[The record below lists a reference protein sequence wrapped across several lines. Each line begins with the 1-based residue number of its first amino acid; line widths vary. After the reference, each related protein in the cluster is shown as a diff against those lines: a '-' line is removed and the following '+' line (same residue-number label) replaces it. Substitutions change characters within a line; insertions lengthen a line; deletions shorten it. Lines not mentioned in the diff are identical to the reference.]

1 MNWQQ
6 LCESPDLQN
15 LPYKIELNEKGQIIM
30 SPARLMHGAYQFEI
44 AKRISELIKKGKI
57 VTECAIQTRKGT
69 KVADTACFSPERWE
83 QVKDEYDSP
92 IAPEICVEVLSPTNS
107 VEEMRSKKR
116 LYFEKGA
123 EEVWFCDEEGNMSFY
138 IKKRKIGKS
147 RLVPEFPKKIM

>member
-6 LCESPDLQN
+6 LCENPDLQN

-30 SPARLMHGAYQFEI
+30 SPARLMHRACQSDI
-44 AKRISELIKKGKI
+44 AIKIGGLKKGKI

-69 KVADTACFSPERWE
+69 KVTDAAWFSSDRWK
-83 QVKDEYDSP
+83 QVMDEYDSP
-92 IAPEICVEVLSPTNS
+92 VAPEICVEVLPPHNS
-107 VEEMRSKKR
+107 AKEMRSKKR

-147 RLVPEFPKKIM
+147 RLVPEFSKKIM